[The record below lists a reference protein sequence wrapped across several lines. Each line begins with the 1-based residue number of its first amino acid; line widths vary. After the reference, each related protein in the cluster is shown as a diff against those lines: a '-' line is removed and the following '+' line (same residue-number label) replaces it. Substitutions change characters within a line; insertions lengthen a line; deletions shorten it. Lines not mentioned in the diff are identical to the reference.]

1 MMKTILAPT
10 DFSKNAY
17 YALHYA
23 SQLFAKEKCNF
34 IILHSFENQVSNLT
48 SRIDIGKTEA
58 VVDELYNT
66 YKAKCEEIKHQII
79 LDAKNEKHTY
89 KPIATSLTLSRA
101 VNKLVTKENAD
112 FVVMGSKGS
121 TAAIDI
127 FVGSNTLSMIQ
138 KIKKAA
144 LLVIPP
150 EMDFKPIKR
159 IAFATGFKKE
169 YSVNELHPLI
179 YLSSTN
185 NADVKVIHAHKKE
198 KMTDTQ
204 RANFHQLF
212 KLLKKVSPESNW
224 LPGDTDTYDAITSY
238 LNKEQIDLLAMIYYR
253 YNAIVRLFR
262 EATVKDIAKYT
273 LIPFLIIPSQ
283 D

>member
-1 MMKTILAPT
+1 MKTILIPT

-17 YALHYA
+17 CALYYAT
-23 SQLFAKEKCNF
+23 QLFAKEKCKF

-58 VVDELYNT
+58 IVDELYNT
-66 YKAKCEEIKHQII
+66 YEAKCEEVIHRII

-89 KPIATSLTLSRA
+89 KSIATSLALSRA
-101 VNKLVTKENAD
+101 VNKLVVKENVD
-112 FVVMGSKGS
+112 FVVMGSKGR

-127 FVGSNTLSMIQ
+127 LVGSNTLSMIQ

-144 LLVIPP
+144 LLVIPS
-150 EMDFKPIKR
+150 EMDFKPIKK

-169 YSVNELHPLI
+169 YSVNELDSLI
-179 YLSSTN
+179 YVSSTN

-212 KLLKKVSPESNW
+212 ELLKEVRPENNW
-224 LPGDTDTYDAITSY
+224 LPEETDTYNAITSY

-253 YNAIVRLFR
+253 HNAIVRLFR